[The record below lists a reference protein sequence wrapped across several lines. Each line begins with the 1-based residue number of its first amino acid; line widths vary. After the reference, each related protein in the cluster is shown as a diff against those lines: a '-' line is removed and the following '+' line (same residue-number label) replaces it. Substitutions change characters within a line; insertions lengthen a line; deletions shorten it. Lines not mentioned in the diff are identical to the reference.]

1 MCIRD
6 RKIQRQAQA
15 GFLMKDSIALLA
27 TAVVMA
33 FLAWLFWSSL
43 GQDAFAVL
51 GALLVFALIVD
62 NIRLRRR

>member
-1 MCIRD
+1 
-6 RKIQRQAQA
+6 
-15 GFLMKDSIALLA
+15 MKDSIALLA

-51 GALLVFALIVD
+51 GALMVVVLFVD
-62 NIRLRRR
+62 NARLRRQVKALQAGKADRL

>member
-1 MCIRD
+1 
-6 RKIQRQAQA
+6 
-15 GFLMKDSIALLA
+15 MKDSIALLA

-51 GALLVFALIVD
+51 GALMVAVLFVD
-62 NIRLRRR
+62 NARLRRQVKALQAGKADRL